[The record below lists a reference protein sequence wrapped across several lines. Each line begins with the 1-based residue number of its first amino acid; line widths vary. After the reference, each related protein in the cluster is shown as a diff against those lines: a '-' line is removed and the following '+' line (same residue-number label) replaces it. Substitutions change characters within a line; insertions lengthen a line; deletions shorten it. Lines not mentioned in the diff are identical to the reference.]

1 MPARKLWWGVAVG
14 TVAALPLGRLLFRI
28 AEQSMAP
35 ALLPGDYVLTLP
47 ARNRLRRGDVVVF
60 EHPLRPG
67 FYLVKRVIGLPGDTL
82 DGEDCGR
89 LGPDQVFVLGDQGAW
104 SADDGRTL
112 GPLPSRALRWRV
124 VLRVWP
130 PHRVGR
136 PRP

>member
-1 MPARKLWWGVAVG
+1 MAPRKLWWGVAVG
-14 TVAALPLGRLLFRI
+14 TVAALPLARLLFRI

-47 ARNRLRRGDVVVF
+47 VRHRLQRGDVVVF
-60 EHPLRPG
+60 EHPQRPG
-67 FYLVKRVIGLPGDTL
+67 FYLVKRVTGLPGDTVKGQ
-82 DGEDCGR
+82 DSRR
-89 LGPDQVFVLGDQGAW
+89 LGPDQVFVLGDQRAW

-112 GPLPSRALRWRV
+112 GPLPSRALRRRV

-136 PRP
+136 P